1 MSIGVEILVWGNVV
15 ADFIAF
21 FVRLLKQEYDGEE
34 DLNWRRNARSVWNE
48 MRCTLREHVRRE
60 KDT

>member
-1 MSIGVEILVWGNVV
+1 LVWGNVV

-21 FVRLLKQEYDGEE
+21 FVRLLKQEHDGEE

-48 MRCTLREHVRRE
+48 MHCTLREHVQRE